1 MTVDLHFL
9 TWQVEFG
16 FEYLLITITPNL
28 PANATNINNLT
39 IREGH
44 FTYQLSLI
52 MNHLSLPDNP
62 DTIVTL
68 LALELDPQFKLFS
81 LMGVEEV
88 HVHFGAAALYV
99 EQQLLDD

>member
-16 FEYLLITITPNL
+16 FEYLLITITSNL
-28 PANATNINNLT
+28 PANPTNINNLA

-44 FTYQLSLI
+44 LTDQLPLI

-88 HVHFGAAALYV
+88 HVHFGATALYV
-99 EQQLLDD
+99 EQELLDD

>member
-28 PANATNINNLT
+28 PANATNINNLA
-39 IREGH
+39 IRQGH
-44 FTYQLSLI
+44 LTDQLPLI
-52 MNHLSLPDNP
+52 MYHLSLPHNS

-81 LMGVEEV
+81 LMGFEEV

-99 EQQLLDD
+99 EQ